1 MQLLRK
7 LANFGPPEED
17 LKDTYILFVRSILEQ
32 SATVWHSSLTEEKS
46 NNLERVQKS
55 AIKIILK
62 DKYPGYKQGLAKL
75 GLESLKSRR
84 EDLCLNFAKKCVKSD
99 QFQHM
104 FPKDIKSHDMNTR
117 KEEKYNVQFA
127 NTERLQNSPIIYMQK
142 LLNTDDS
149 KRQS

>member
-1 MQLLRK
+1 M
-7 LANFGPPEED
+7 
-17 LKDTYILFVRSILEQ
+17 
-32 SATVWHSSLTEEKS
+32 WHSSLTEENS
-46 NNLERVQKS
+46 NDLERVQKS

-99 QFQHM
+99 KLQHM
-104 FPKDIKSHDMNTR
+104 FPKNIKSHDMSTR

-127 NTERLQNSPIIYMQK
+127 NTERLQNSPIIFMQK
-142 LLNTDDS
+142 LLNMDDL
-149 KRQS
+149 KKKQS